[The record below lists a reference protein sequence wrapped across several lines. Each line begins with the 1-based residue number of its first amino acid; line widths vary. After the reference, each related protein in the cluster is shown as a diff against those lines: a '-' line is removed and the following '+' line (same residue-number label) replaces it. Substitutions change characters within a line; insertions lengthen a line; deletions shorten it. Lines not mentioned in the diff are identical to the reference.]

1 LTLLLHCGT
10 LASPESA
17 VAGSRPAMQ
26 ETYDP
31 RAVETAAQKFW
42 SDTHAFEVTEDASRP
57 KYYCL
62 SMLPYPSGALHMGHV
77 RNYTIGDVISRFQ
90 RMQGSNVLQP
100 MGWDAFG
107 LPAENAAIKR
117 KIPPAQWTRQNI
129 AHMRGQLRAMGFA
142 IDWSRE
148 FATCDPDYYVHEQR
162 MFVRLFKQGLVYRK
176 NSVVNWDPVDQTVLA
191 NEQVVD
197 GRGWR
202 SGAVVEKR
210 EIPQWFLKITAY
222 AQELLDGL
230 DRLPGWPDAV
240 KVMQRNWLGRSEG
253 LELRFDVEGGG
264 TLEVFTT
271 RPDTLMGVTYLAVAA
286 EHPLALEAAR
296 NNPALQAF
304 IDECK
309 HGGVSEAELET
320 KEKRGVDTGLFALHP
335 VTGERVP
342 IWIANFVLMNYGT
355 GALMAV
361 PAHDQRDWEF
371 ATRYDL
377 PIKMVIVSD
386 PVRDAI
392 RELGRDAADNTSAM
406 SAALGQSAPIDVVEP
421 VAAKDVLTDFEN
433 RIITEGPFT
442 EHGTLVNSGEYDGM
456 GYRRA
461 FDALARRF
469 ERESRG
475 KRQVNWRL
483 RDWGISRQRY
493 WGCPIPVIY
502 CAKCGAVPVP
512 EDQLPVKLPEDVAF
526 SGVQSPLKSDPEW
539 RKCTCPQC
547 GGPAERETDTFDT
560 FMESSWYYARYTSP
574 GAATQL
580 DARAD
585 YWLPVDQYIGGIEH
599 AILHLLYFRFYHKLL
614 RDAGLVHSDE
624 PATNLL
630 CQGMV
635 VAETYYRDGADG
647 SRTWI
652 NPADV
657 DVQRDERGRVTG
669 ATLKADGQPVSIG
682 ASEKMSKSKNNG
694 VDPQLMIDR
703 YGADTVR
710 LFSMFAAPPDQSLE
724 WNEAGVEG
732 MARFLRRFWRD
743 VVAHAAQ
750 PDHPPMIATAAGR
763 TDRLPPLAGEV
774 AHSADGGKPRGDRLP
789 PLAEEVAR
797 RSDGGN
803 AGDEIDPATLNPA
816 QKAMRRQ
823 LHETIAKVSDDI
835 GRRRNFN
842 TAIASLMEL
851 LNAVEKFTDMS
862 DAGRALRHEVLET
875 MVLLLNPFTPH
886 ASHALWQVLGH
897 KETLVEDVPWPK
909 ADPAA
914 LVRDSV
920 TLAVQVN
927 GKLRGTLDATPD
939 ASRETLEA
947 AARALPGVVAA
958 LAGKTVRKVI
968 VVPGKIVNIVAG

>member
-1 LTLLLHCGT
+1 
-10 LASPESA
+10 
-17 VAGSRPAMQ
+17 MQ
-26 ETYDP
+26 ETYDS
-31 RAVETAAQKFW
+31 RAIESAAQKYW
-42 SDTHAFEVTEDASRP
+42 AESRAFEVSEDTSRP

-90 RMQGSNVLQP
+90 RMQGCNVMQP

-107 LPAENAAIKR
+107 LPAENAAIQR
-117 KIPPAQWTRQNI
+117 GIPPARWTRQNI
-129 AHMRGQLRAMGFA
+129 VHMRGQLQAMGFA

-162 MFVRLFKQGLVYRK
+162 MFVRLFQKGLVYQK

-210 EIPQWFLKITAY
+210 EIPQWFLKITDY

-230 DRLPGWPDAV
+230 DQLPGWPDAV
-240 KVMQRNWLGRSEG
+240 KTMQRNWLGLSEG
-253 LELRFDVEGGG
+253 LEIRFDVEGGG
-264 TLEVFTT
+264 AVEVFTT
-271 RPDTLMGVTYLAVAA
+271 RPDTLMGATYLALAA

-304 IDECK
+304 IDECRQ
-309 HGGVSEAELET
+309 GGVSEAELET
-320 KEKRGVDTGLFALHP
+320 REKRGIDTGLSALHP
-335 VTGERVP
+335 ITGERIP

-361 PAHDQRDWEF
+361 PGHDQRDWEF
-371 ATRYDL
+371 ASKYDL
-377 PIKMVIVSD
+377 LIKMVVVSD

-392 RELGRDAADNTSAM
+392 RELGRDAADNSDPM
-406 SAALGQSAPIDVVEP
+406 SAALGQSGTIDPIEP
-421 VAAKDVLTDFEN
+421 EAAEEVLADFEN

-442 EHGTLVNSGEYDGM
+442 GYGTLVNSGDYNGM
-456 GYRRA
+456 DFRQA
-461 FDALARRF
+461 FDALAERL
-469 ERESRG
+469 EREGRG

-483 RDWGISRQRY
+483 RDWGVSRQRY
-493 WGCPIPVIY
+493 WGCPIPIIH
-502 CAKCGAVPVP
+502 CPKCGAVPVP

-539 RKCTCPQC
+539 RKTTCPQC
-547 GGPAERETDTFDT
+547 GGAAERETDTFDT
-560 FMESSWYYARYTSP
+560 FMESSWYYARYCSP
-574 GAATQL
+574 GAAAQI
-580 DARAD
+580 DPRAD

-614 RDAGLVHSDE
+614 RDEGLVHSDE

-635 VAETYYRDGADG
+635 VAETFYREDAEGGIA
-647 SRTWI
+647 WI

-657 DVQRDERGRVTG
+657 DIQRDERGRVAG
-669 ATLKADGQPVSIG
+669 ATLKADGRPVSIG

-694 VDPQLMIDR
+694 VDPQLMIDK

-732 MARFLRRFWRD
+732 MARFLKRFWRE
-743 VVAHAAQ
+743 VVTHASQ
-750 PDHPPMIATAAGR
+750 PDHP
-763 TDRLPPLAGEV
+763 
-774 AHSADGGKPRGDRLP
+774 
-789 PLAEEVAR
+789 
-797 RSDGGN
+797 
-803 AGDEIDPATLNPA
+803 EIDPAALNPA
-816 QKAMRRQ
+816 QKALRRQ
-823 LHETIAKVSDDI
+823 LHETIAKVGDDI

-842 TAIASLMEL
+842 TAIAALMEL
-851 LNAVEKFTDMS
+851 LNAVSKFDDMS

-875 MVLLLNPFTPH
+875 MVLLLDPFTPH

-897 KETLVEDVPWPK
+897 RETLVEDVPWPK
-909 ADPAA
+909 PDPAA

-927 GKLRGTLDATPD
+927 GKLRGTLDVAPD
-939 ASRETLEA
+939 ASREQLEA
-947 AARALPGVVAA
+947 GARALPGVVAA
-958 LAGKTVRKVI
+958 IGDNSVRKVI
-968 VVPGKIVNIVAG
+968 VVPGKIVNIVV